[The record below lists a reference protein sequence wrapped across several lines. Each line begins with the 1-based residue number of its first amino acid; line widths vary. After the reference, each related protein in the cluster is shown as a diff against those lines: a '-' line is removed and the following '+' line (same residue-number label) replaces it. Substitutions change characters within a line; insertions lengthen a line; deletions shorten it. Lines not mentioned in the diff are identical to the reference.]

1 MAPRFILSLL
11 TPLLLIWN
19 ISFIYANNDTISIPK
34 VGYENY
40 ESLIKNIVK
49 ESTSYQEF
57 KLIKKSDLD
66 ILNTAY
72 KVEEASFKNAII
84 ELQNKINVLELGTTD
99 LINQNQEL
107 QKKYNS
113 VVTSSKDSSTKMF
126 IIIISTLLLILIYFV
141 YRFNSLSHTYNDH
154 KNAILAVE
162 SEFEEYK
169 RNAIERE
176 QKIKREL
183 INAKNALNGN
193 AQKKSNV
200 NTEKIEQDIPDKKVI
215 KKIDLDELLSK
226 GIDSINTS
234 DKEVKPSIKNKTE
247 QTNANNRTASNVR
260 KLELIKNDTVNKNIV
275 NKRKG

>member
-49 ESTSYQEF
+49 ESTSYKEF

-113 VVTSSKDSSTKMF
+113 IVTSSKDSSTKTF

-141 YRFNSLSHTYNDH
+141 YRFNSLSHTYKDH

-234 DKEVKPSIKNKTE
+234 DKEVKPSIKNKIE

-260 KLELIKNDTVNKNIV
+260 KLELIKNDTINKNIV